1 MFEQNIALSPGTEN
15 FTSHTLEIVIMLL
28 GAFILGFLLR
38 HLLNWGKQ
46 NIDNYKLE
54 INNWKSKYNGVSSD
68 FAGSISKIEVLE
80 NEILSL
86 RNRTEEGPALR
97 VKIGELEREISRLS
111 IGTPNPEPTNEL
123 KQKLDECNALNASLH
138 NKIKSLQAN
147 IETESE
153 EIKTEENEVEITNLE
168 TNIPTPQIVAEK
180 HEIEIP
186 EEIKIVQSE
195 IIVEPIIENQN
206 IRKDDLRK
214 IEGIGP
220 KIASILNDKGIYTFA
235 HLALSSEEKLKAI
248 LCEQGDHYKIH
259 EPGTWPEQ
267 AALALKGEWEQLFA
281 WQKELKGGKKK

>member
-153 EIKTEENEVEITNLE
+153 EIKTEENEIEITNLE

-186 EEIKIVQSE
+186 EEI
-195 IIVEPIIENQN
+195 
-206 IRKDDLRK
+206 
-214 IEGIGP
+214 

>member
-15 FTSHTLEIVIMLL
+15 FTNHSLEIIIMLL

-46 NIDNYKLE
+46 NIEKYQLE

-80 NEILSL
+80 NEIMSL

-97 VKIGELEREISRLS
+97 VKIGELEKEINRLS
-111 IGTPNPEPTNEL
+111 IGTTNPEQTNEL
-123 KQKLDECNALNASLH
+123 KQKLDECNAINASLH

-147 IETESE
+147 IDTESIE
-153 EIKTEENEVEITNLE
+153 EKKEENNIEPANLVS
-168 TNIPTPQIVAEK
+168 NIPTPQVVVENR
-180 HEIEIP
+180 EIETS
-186 EEIKIVQSE
+186 EEVKVVQSE
-195 IIVEPIIENQN
+195 IVANPIVEDQN
-206 IRKDDLRK
+206 IRKDDLKK

-259 EPGTWPEQ
+259 EPGTWPQQ